1 MGKLLTVLRNI
12 SEVIAKVEDSGE
24 VLTKIVKILAR
35 NLDVD
40 VCSVYEYD
48 KSSNKLVLTATC
60 GLNPDAV
67 GKVVMPPGKGLT
79 GTCFESKEIINI
91 ENPSKHPNYIFFGN
105 TGEENLNSYMGVPL
119 ATGGRVVG
127 VLTLQRQKQEVFSPS
142 IVDMAKSLSPQMA
155 NLMLNAGMLRFLA
168 SSTEPKH
175 RESDH
180 KNSIILKGVA
190 VNPGVARGEVFKFK
204 IRDWLNETEHGT
216 HIDLKKELELFEKA
230 LALTRENTIKM
241 ETRALSMIS
250 EADASIFNAHLLFL
264 EDKTILDEIKR
275 EISVENHSL
284 EFSIAIVF
292 KRFEKKF
299 LQLSDKT
306 FRERLIDFKD
316 VMLRLLESVK
326 MMRNQLGDSSPIETK
341 SKEWILAAHELMP
354 SDLLRLPID
363 NLVGIVCEKGGV
375 TSHVA
380 ILAKAFEI
388 PALLGV
394 VDIMSKVNN
403 YDEII
408 LDCHAEKVYINPPE
422 NIKSQFDDLLKASE
436 AAEIKITEGPAI
448 TSDGTEI
455 TLRANISLICETSL
469 LKKYGADGIGLY
481 RTEFLFMIRDYLP
494 GEDIQYDVFSKVV
507 SESNGDVTLRVLDV
521 GGDKR
526 LNFLNMPHEENPALG
541 MRGIRLLMT
550 HPDIL
555 HSHLRAVLRAGRL
568 GRIKI
573 LFPMISKLE
582 EVYFIRKMLKEAEE
596 SLKRDK
602 VEYATD
608 YRVGI
613 MVEVPSV
620 FIGLNKFIEH
630 VDFVSVGTNDLQQYI
645 FALERGNNAESV
657 SDCLNPVF
665 LQIMADIGAVFRSR
679 PEKGVSVCGEMA
691 GNPMAIPLL
700 IGAGIKD
707 FSMPA
712 KVIPLIKKTISVF
725 SEKECCDLLQRA
737 LKMDSAEEVAA
748 MQKSIL
754 DEKNLTGP
762 VEIIPCPL

>member
-48 KSSNKLVLTATC
+48 KDSNQLVLTATC
-60 GLNPDAV
+60 GLNPEAV
-67 GKVVMPPGKGLT
+67 GRVMMAPGKGLT
-79 GTCFESKEIINI
+79 GTCFKNKEIINI
-91 ENPSKHPNYIFFGN
+91 ENPAKHPDYIFFGN
-105 TGEENLNSYMGVPL
+105 TGEEKLNSYMGVPL

-127 VLTLQRQKQEVFSPS
+127 VLTLQRQKQEPFSS
-142 IVDMAKSLSPQMA
+142 SVVDMARSLSPQMA
-155 NLMLNAGMLRFLA
+155 NLMLNAGMLRSLA
-168 SSTEPKH
+168 SDTVSGHMEKGLK
-175 RESDH
+175 D
-180 KNSIILKGVA
+180 SIMLKGVA
-190 VNPGVARGEVFKFK
+190 VNPGVARGEAFKFK
-204 IRDWLNETEHGT
+204 TRDWLNEAEHET
-216 HIDLKKELELFEKA
+216 HNDHKKELELFETA
-230 LALTRENTIKM
+230 LARTRENTIKM

-275 EISVENHSL
+275 EIAIENHSL

-299 LQLSDKT
+299 LQLPDKT

-326 MMRNQLGDSSPIETK
+326 MLRNQLEDSSLIETK
-341 SKEWILAAHELMP
+341 SKQWILAAHELMP

-363 NLVGIVCEKGGV
+363 NLSGIVCEKGGV

-394 VDIMSKVNN
+394 ADIMSKVNN

-422 NIKSQFDDLLKASE
+422 NIKAQFDDLLRASE
-436 AAEIKITEGPAI
+436 AAETKIVEGPAI
-448 TSDGTEI
+448 TADGTGI
-455 TLRANISLICETSL
+455 ALRANISLICETSL
-469 LKKYGADGIGLY
+469 LKKYGAEGIGLY

-521 GGDKR
+521 GGDKP
-526 LNFLNMPHEENPALG
+526 LNYLNIPHEENPALG
-541 MRGIRLLMT
+541 TRGIRLLMA
-550 HPDIL
+550 HPDVL
-555 HSHLRAVLRAGRL
+555 RTHLRAVLRAGKL

-582 EVYFIRKMLKEAEE
+582 EVHFVRAMLKEVEE
-596 SLKRDK
+596 SLKREHI
-602 VEYATD
+602 EYATD
-608 YRVGI
+608 YLVGI
-613 MVEVPSV
+613 MVEVPAV
-620 FIGLNKFIEH
+620 FIGLNKFIEY
-630 VDFVSVGTNDLQQYI
+630 VDFVSIGTNDLQQYI
-645 FALERGNNAESV
+645 FALERGNNAESA
-657 SDCLNPVF
+657 SDCLSPVF
-665 LQIMADIGAVFRSR
+665 LQIMADIGAVFRAR

-691 GNPMAIPLL
+691 GNPLAVPLL

-725 SEKECCDLLQRA
+725 SEKECRDLLQRA
-737 LKMDSAEEVAA
+737 LKMDSAGEVAA
-748 MQKSIL
+748 MQKSIFAV
-754 DEKNLTGP
+754 KGLTGP
-762 VEIIPCPL
+762 VEIVPCK

>member
-1 MGKLLTVLRNI
+1 M
-12 SEVIAKVEDSGE
+12 
-24 VLTKIVKILAR
+24 
-35 NLDVD
+35 
-40 VCSVYEYD
+40 
-48 KSSNKLVLTATC
+48 
-60 GLNPDAV
+60 
-67 GKVVMPPGKGLT
+67 
-79 GTCFESKEIINI
+79 
-91 ENPSKHPNYIFFGN
+91 
-105 TGEENLNSYMGVPL
+105 
-119 ATGGRVVG
+119 
-127 VLTLQRQKQEVFSPS
+127 
-142 IVDMAKSLSPQMA
+142 
-155 NLMLNAGMLRFLA
+155 
-168 SSTEPKH
+168 
-175 RESDH
+175 
-180 KNSIILKGVA
+180 LKGVA

-204 IRDWLNETEHGT
+204 IRDWLSETEHET
-216 HIDLKKELELFEKA
+216 HNGLKAEIELFEAA
-230 LALTRENTIKM
+230 LARTRENTIKM

-299 LQLSDKT
+299 LQLGDKT

-326 MMRNQLGDSSPIETK
+326 MLRNQLGDSSLVETK
-341 SKEWILAAHELMP
+341 SKNWILAAHELMP

-363 NLVGIVCEKGGV
+363 NLAGIVCEKGGV

-394 VDIMSKVNN
+394 AGIMSKVNN
-403 YDEII
+403 CDEII
-408 LDCHAEKVYINPPE
+408 LDCHAERVYINPPE
-422 NIKSQFDDLLKASE
+422 NIKLQFDDLLKASD
-436 AAEIKITEGPAI
+436 AAETKIAEGPAV
-448 TSDGTEI
+448 TADGTRI
-455 TLRANISLICETSL
+455 ALRANISLICETSL
-469 LKKYGADGIGLY
+469 LKKYGAEGIGLY

-494 GEDIQYDVFSKVV
+494 GEDAQYDVFSKVV
-507 SESNGDVTLRVLDV
+507 SESNGDVTLRALDV

-541 MRGIRLLMT
+541 TRGIRLLMAY
-550 HPDIL
+550 PDIL
-555 HSHLRAVLRAGRL
+555 RSHLRAVLRAGRL

-582 EVYFIRKMLKEAEE
+582 EVYFVRAMLKEIEE
-596 SLKRDK
+596 SLKREQ

-608 YRVGI
+608 YLVGI

-620 FIGLNKFIEH
+620 FIGLKKFIEH
-630 VDFVSVGTNDLQQYI
+630 VDFVSVGTNDLQQYV
-645 FALERGNNAESV
+645 FALERGNSAESV

-665 LQIMADIGAVFRSR
+665 LQIMADIGAIFHSR
-679 PEKGVSVCGEMA
+679 PEKGLSVCGEMA
-691 GNPMAIPLL
+691 GNPLAAPLL

-725 SEKECCDLLQRA
+725 SEKECSDLLRRA
-737 LKMDSAEEVAA
+737 LKMDSSDEVAA
-748 MQKSIL
+748 MQKNIL
-754 DEKNLTGP
+754 AVKGLTEP
-762 VEIIPCPL
+762 IEIVPFK

>member
-12 SEVIAKVEDSGE
+12 SEVIAGVEDSGE
-24 VLTKIVKILAR
+24 VLAKIVKILAV

-48 KSSNKLVLTATC
+48 KDRNHLVLTATS
-60 GLNPDAV
+60 GLNPESV
-67 GKVVMPPGKGLT
+67 GKVMMQPGKGLT
-79 GTCFESKEIINI
+79 GICFQNKEIINI
-91 ENPSKHPNYIFFGN
+91 ENPSKHPDYIFFGN
-105 TGEENLNSYMGVPL
+105 TGEEKFNSYMGIPL
-119 ATGGRVVG
+119 ATGGRVIG
-127 VLTLQRQKQEVFSPS
+127 VLTLQRQKQGMFSQS

-168 SSTEPKH
+168 SSAEPKH
-175 RESDH
+175 RESSH
-180 KNSIILKGVA
+180 KSSFTLKGLA
-190 VNPGVARGEVFKFK
+190 VNPGVARGEAFKFK
-204 IRDWLNETEHGT
+204 IRDWLSETEHGT
-216 HIDLKKELELFEKA
+216 HNDQKKELELFDKA
-230 LALTRENTIKM
+230 LTQARENTIKM
-241 ETRALSMIS
+241 EARALSMIS

-275 EISVENHSL
+275 EISAENHSL
-284 EFSIAIVF
+284 EFSISIVF

-299 LQLSDKT
+299 LQLGDKV
-306 FRERLIDFKD
+306 FRERVIDFKD

-326 MMRNQLGDSSPIETK
+326 MLRNQLDDSALIETK
-341 SKEWILAAHELMP
+341 SKEWILVAHELMP

-363 NLVGIVCEKGGV
+363 NLAGIVCEKGGV

-394 VDIMSKVNN
+394 SGVMSKVHN
-403 YDEII
+403 YDQII
-408 LDCHAEKVYINPPE
+408 LDCHAERVYINPPE
-422 NIKSQFDDLLKASE
+422 NIKAQFDDLLKASE
-436 AAEIKITEGPAI
+436 AAETKIVEGPAM
-448 TSDGTEI
+448 TADGTRI
-455 TLRANISLICETSL
+455 ALRANISLICETSL
-469 LKKYGADGIGLY
+469 LQKYGAEGIGLY

-507 SESNGDVTLRVLDV
+507 SESNGEVTLRVLDV
-521 GGDKR
+521 GGDKP
-526 LNFLNMPHEENPALG
+526 LNYVNIPHEENPALG
-541 MRGIRLLMT
+541 LRGIRLLMA

-555 HSHLRAVLRAGRL
+555 RSHLRAVLRAGRL

-582 EVYFIRKMLKEAEE
+582 EVHFIRAMLKEVEE
-596 SLKRDK
+596 SLKQEQI
-602 VEYATD
+602 EYATD

-645 FALERGNNAESV
+645 FALERGSSTESGY
-657 SDCLNPVF
+657 DCLSPVF
-665 LQIMADIGAVFRSR
+665 LQIMADIGAIFRAR

-691 GNPMAIPLL
+691 GNPMAVPLL

-712 KVIPLIKKTISVF
+712 KVIPLVKKTISAF
-725 SEKECCDLLQRA
+725 SEKECVDLLQRA
-737 LKMDSAEEVAA
+737 LKMDSADEVAA

-754 DEKNLTGP
+754 ADKGLTGP
-762 VEIIPCPL
+762 VDAK